1 MYERWSR
8 DRIPNPLGL
17 LMFCFVGVSLI
28 SYLLGSFP
36 AGYLVSRLRG
46 IDVRKAGSGNVGAT
60 NVTRVL
66 GKQFGYPVF
75 LMDFVKGLVA
85 VLLAGAIAHRCH
97 FDSIASDFCVALG
110 GIFSVFGH
118 SFPVWLGFKGG
129 KGVATSLGVIFGIS
143 WIAAIIMCAVWIVL
157 FKITRYVSVASI
169 AAAIALPVA
178 MTALLFLHQLR
189 SPVLVYFSLCLAA
202 IVVIRHR
209 SNVSRLLSGTE
220 PRFARK

>member
-1 MYERWSR
+1 
-8 DRIPNPLGL
+8 
-17 LMFCFVGVSLI
+17 
-28 SYLLGSFP
+28 
-36 AGYLVSRLRG
+36 
-46 IDVRKAGSGNVGAT
+46 VREVGSGNVGAT

-66 GKQFGYPVF
+66 GKHFGYPVF
-75 LMDFVKGLVA
+75 VIDFLKGLVA

-97 FDSIASDFCVALG
+97 LDSIASDLCAALG
-110 GIFSVFGH
+110 GIFSVVGH

-143 WIAAIIMCAVWIVL
+143 WIAALIMGAVWIII
-157 FKITRYVSVASI
+157 FKTTRYVSVASI
-169 AAAIALPVA
+169 AAAVALPVA
-178 MTALLFLHQLR
+178 MIALFFLNQLR

-209 SNVSRLLSGTE
+209 SNLSRLLSGTE